1 MIKNISIILV
11 DAQLPENIGLVAR
24 AMFNFGIPNLILV
37 NPKVSLPSEKAE
49 AVAVDAIDLVKNAK
63 IYGELREAL
72 EDFTYSFAFTARHR
86 DMNKEFLNSQE
97 VISKIHDNYMG
108 EKIGIIFG
116 GEASGLTNEHL
127 SLASKCVTINTHS
140 NFSSLNL
147 SHAVSVF
154 CYSLFSYVNSSN
166 NNSYSNQVESH
177 SKNELIYFF
186 EHLENELETRGF
198 FEPQEKMPKMK
209 QNLRNLFH
217 RADLN
222 EREIATLRGV
232 VTALTSYDKSQ
243 KT

>member
-1 MIKNISIILV
+1 MIKNVSIILV
-11 DAQLPENIGLVAR
+11 DVQLPENIGLAAR
-24 AMFNFGIPNLILV
+24 AMFNFGVSNLILV
-37 NPKVSLPSEKAE
+37 NPKIDLPSEKAE
-49 AVAVDAIDLVKNAK
+49 AVAVDAVDLVKNAK
-63 IYGELREAL
+63 IYADLREAL

-86 DMNKEFLNSQE
+86 DMNKEFINSQE
-97 VISKIHDNYMG
+97 IISEIHNNYKG
-108 EKIGIIFG
+108 EMIAIIFG

-154 CYSLFSYVNSSN
+154 CYSLFSYSNYANS
-166 NNSYSNQVESH
+166 NSYSKEVGIH

-186 EHLENELETRGF
+186 EHLESELEARGF

-232 VTALTSYDKSQ
+232 VAALTSYDKSQ
-243 KT
+243 KP

>member
-1 MIKNISIILV
+1 MIKNVSIILV
-11 DAQLPENIGLVAR
+11 DVQLPENIGLTAR
-24 AMFNFGIPNLILV
+24 AMFNFGVSNLILV
-37 NPKVSLPSEKAE
+37 NPKIDLPSEKAE
-49 AVAVDAIDLVKNAK
+49 AVAVDALDLVKNAK
-63 IYGELREAL
+63 VYTELKEAL
-72 EDFTYSFAFTARHR
+72 KDFTYSFAFTARHR
-86 DMNKEFLNSQE
+86 DMNKEFVNSQE
-97 VISKIHDNYMG
+97 VISEIHNNYIE
-108 EKIGIIFG
+108 EKIAIIFG

-154 CYSLFSYVNSSN
+154 CYSLFLYSNSSN
-166 NNSYSNQVESH
+166 TNSYSKEVGIH

-186 EHLENELETRGF
+186 EHLESELEARGF